1 MPFSLEPILKR
12 EGKNGWFLMCFSIW
26 SLHNSNFAFDF
37 VAVPQITG
45 LSDATL
51 H

>member
-1 MPFSLEPILKR
+1 MPFSLEPILKCK
-12 EGKNGWFLMCFSIW
+12 GKNGWFLMRFSSW
-26 SLHNSNFAFDF
+26 SLQHSNFAFDF

>member
-1 MPFSLEPILKR
+1 MKY
-12 EGKNGWFLMCFSIW
+12 EGKNGWFLMRFSSW
-26 SLHNSNFAFDF
+26 SLQHSNFAFDF